1 MSRLLKIISQV
12 ILLSVIA
19 FAMNRLAAWL
29 NLPISGSILGIILV
43 FTLLKCKI
51 IRLSWIEEG
60 ANWLLAEIVLFFI
73 PIAVGIMEYKN
84 MLLHD
89 GFRIA
94 VVIVIS
100 TALVMSAT
108 GLIAQQIVKMKEQK
122 QS

>member
-1 MSRLLKIISQV
+1 MSRLLKAISQV

-29 NLPISGSILGIILV
+29 HLPIPGSILGIILV

-51 IRLSWIEEG
+51 IRLSWVEEG

-89 GFRIA
+89 GFRI
-94 VVIVIS
+94 VIVIVIS

-108 GLIAQQIVKMKEQK
+108 GLIAQQIVKMKEHK